1 MNREW
6 DSLWIFVGEFG
17 FLFFRQQV
25 FFSLCCRCSLALNRI
40 WKSFQSQ
47 NVTRKVV
54 ALAINTRCK
63 NKWQVALTFNNQA
76 SIKFDDLQIF
86 GQEQWKYWILG
97 WIAFCLWV
105 MNNRSKRIDQI
116 ASSFSQYLL
125 ITVTLTCQFWYSRSK
140 FSIMCWLLIF
150 LKDECAED
158 IVIKVGLCMAKM
170 IIFKTSPRNKILLVF

>member
-1 MNREW
+1 MTWLLFSKQCNCIHSSALWSPCLASYILNRTT
-6 DSLWIFVGEFG
+6 LQWIGIEIPCEYLYVGEFG
-17 FLFFRQQV
+17 FWFFRQQI
-25 FFSLCCRCSLALNRI
+25 FFSLCCHCSLALNRI

-86 GQEQWKYWILG
+86 GQEQWKYWILC

-105 MNNRSKRIDQI
+105 MNKRSERIDQI
-116 ASSFSQYLL
+116 ASSFSQYSL
-125 ITVTLTCQFWYSRSK
+125 ITGQV
-140 FSIMCWLLIF
+140 LI
-150 LKDECAED
+150 
-158 IVIKVGLCMAKM
+158 
-170 IIFKTSPRNKILLVF
+170 N

>member
-1 MNREW
+1 MRFLVNICR
-6 DSLWIFVGEFG
+6 WIWIPI
-17 FLFFRQQV
+17 FRQQIS
-25 FFSLCCRCSLALNRI
+25 FSLCCHCSLALNRI

-86 GQEQWKYWILG
+86 GQEQWKYWILC

-105 MNNRSKRIDQI
+105 MNNRFKRIDQI
-116 ASSFSQYLL
+116 ASSLLQIHWSQDKLL
-125 ITVTLTCQFWYSRSK
+125 CPASFDKLSK
-140 FSIMCWLLIF
+140 FSVMCWLL
-150 LKDECAED
+150 
-158 IVIKVGLCMAKM
+158 
-170 IIFKTSPRNKILLVF
+170 VF